1 MRYAQIDDFE
11 TVNGKQIGM
20 SLYVQGCHFRCPGC
34 FNTDAWNFDGGH
46 EWTNEV
52 KNKFVQL
59 AGRTYIKR
67 ISILGGC
74 PLTKENINS
83 VAKLITELKEKY
95 PEKQIWIYTGYS
107 WEDIWA
113 PFDEVLTNHSIER
126 HKRFNTIKNAD
137 VLVEGRFIEKL
148 KDITLPWRG
157 SSNQRVIDIK
167 KTLEKGEIVEI
178 N

>member
-34 FNTDAWNFDGGH
+34 FNTDAWNFDGGR

-52 KNKFVQL
+52 KNKFIQL

-107 WEDIWA
+107 WEDIWFPSNEA
-113 PFDEVLTNHSIER
+113 LTNHSIER
-126 HKRFNTIKNAD
+126 YKRFNTIKNAD
-137 VLVEGRFIEKL
+137 VLVEGRFIEEL

-167 KTLEKGEIVEI
+167 KTLEKGEIVKI

>member
-34 FNTDAWNFDGGH
+34 FNTDAWNFDGGR

-52 KNKFVQL
+52 KNKFIQL

-107 WEDIWA
+107 WEDIWF
-113 PFDEVLTNHSIER
+113 PSNESLTNHSIEKY
-126 HKRFNTIKNAD
+126 KRFNTIKNAD
-137 VLVEGRFIEKL
+137 VLVEGRFIEEL

-167 KTLEKGEIVEI
+167 KTLEKGEIVKI